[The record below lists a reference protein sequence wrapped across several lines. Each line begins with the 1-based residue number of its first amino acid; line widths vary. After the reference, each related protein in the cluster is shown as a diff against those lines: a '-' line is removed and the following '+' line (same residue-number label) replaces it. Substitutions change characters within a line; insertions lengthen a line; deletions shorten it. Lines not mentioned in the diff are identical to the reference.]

1 MRKAISLWI
10 IFSQNKAIH
19 NPKTRCTMPTGNY
32 LLHTKPDII
41 ASLILISFL
50 PKNSVSLIENWL
62 FFSISNVMCIFKAA
76 KQLSTYLTLKFSRQD
91 DFTSSSWKCIKQTG
105 VLFHLQIRKIAIRR
119 FSTPGFIAEGT
130 LLEQW

>member
-1 MRKAISLWI
+1 
-10 IFSQNKAIH
+10 
-19 NPKTRCTMPTGNY
+19 MPTGNY

-91 DFTSSSWKCIKQTG
+91 DFTSSS
-105 VLFHLQIRKIAIRR
+105 
-119 FSTPGFIAEGT
+119 
-130 LLEQW
+130 